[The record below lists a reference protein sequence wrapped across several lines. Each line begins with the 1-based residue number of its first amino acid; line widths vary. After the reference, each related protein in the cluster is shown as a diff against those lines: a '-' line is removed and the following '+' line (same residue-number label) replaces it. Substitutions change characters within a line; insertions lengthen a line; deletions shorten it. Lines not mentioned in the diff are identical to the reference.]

1 MRRWLGIL
9 AVLAIGVACGAGAPD
24 RVIVAAGT
32 TLVDSGLIDAVVAE
46 YEDLHPGV
54 EVSVVA
60 EPTSLALELG
70 RRGAADLL
78 IVHAPDQEAAFVDDG
93 YAFRSSPFAESRYV
107 LVGPPDAGSPI
118 RGAPVVEAFEAIAS
132 AGETFVS
139 RGDMSGTHERELSI
153 WIASGLDPESEPWY
167 LESGQGMG
175 HTLLIADQRAG
186 FALSELGAFLQSEA
200 TLSLVDYRVTGDE
213 LVNRYTAHVVRDG
226 GNRPGA
232 LELLEWLRSPEGT
245 SVVTEVNLRLFGEIV
260 YQPVTE

>member
-1 MRRWLGIL
+1 MRRWLGLL
-9 AVLAIGVACGAGAPD
+9 AVLAIGAACGAGASD

-93 YAFRSSPFAESRYV
+93 YVFQTSPFAESRYV

-118 RGAPVVEAFEAIAS
+118 RGAPVVEAFGAIAS

-153 WIASGLDPESEPWY
+153 WMASGLDPESEPWY

-186 FALSELGAFLQSEA
+186 FALSELGAFLESET

-213 LVNRYTAHVVRDG
+213 LVNPYTAYVVRDG

-232 LELLEWLRSPEGT
+232 LELLEWLGSVEGASAIT
-245 SVVTEVNLRLFGEIV
+245 DVNLRLFGEIV

>member
-9 AVLAIGVACGAGAPD
+9 CVLAVAAGCGSSD
-24 RVIVAAGT
+24 RVVLAAGT

-46 YEDLHPGV
+46 YEARHPGV
-54 EVSVVA
+54 VVSVVA

-78 IVHAPDQEAAFVDDG
+78 IVHAPDLEAAFVDDG
-93 YAFRSSPFAESRYV
+93 YVSQSRPFAESRYV

-118 RGAPVVEAFEAIAS
+118 QGAPVVEAFEEIAS

-153 WIASGLDPESEPWY
+153 WMAAGLDPTFEPWY

-175 HTLLIADQRAG
+175 QTLLIADQRAG
-186 FALSELGAFLQSEA
+186 FALSELGAFLQSET
-200 TLSLVDYRVTGDE
+200 TLSLVDYQVTGDE
-213 LVNRYTAHVVRDG
+213 LVNPYTAYVVRDG

-232 LELLEWLRSPEGT
+232 LELLEWLGSPNGA
-245 SVVTEVNLRLFGEIV
+245 SAITEVNLRLFGEIV
-260 YQPVTE
+260 YQPVTD

>member
-1 MRRWLGIL
+1 M
-9 AVLAIGVACGAGAPD
+9 
-24 RVIVAAGT
+24 AAGT

-78 IVHAPDQEAAFVDDG
+78 IVHSPVQEAAFVDAG
-93 YAFRSSPFAESRYV
+93 YSFQSRPFAESRFV
-107 LVGPPDAGSPI
+107 LVGPSGAGGPI
-118 RGAPVVEAFEAIAS
+118 EGAPVVDAFEAIAS
-132 AGETFVS
+132 AGESFVS
-139 RGDMSGTHERELSI
+139 RGDMSGTHARELSI
-153 WIASGLDPESEPWY
+153 WMAAGLDPESEPWY

-175 HTLLIADQRAG
+175 QTLLIADQREG
-186 FALSELGAFLQSEA
+186 FALSEFGAFLQSEA
-200 TLSLVDYRVTGDE
+200 ILSLVDYRVTGDE

-226 GNRPGA
+226 ANRQGA
-232 LELLEWLRSPEGT
+232 IELLEWLGSPEGT
-245 SVVTEVNLRLFGEIV
+245 SVVTEVNMRLFDEIV